1 MVRFPGQDGRL
12 EILRL
17 INATDGRTRG
27 EMLAPALEKMLEVG
41 ATVSRRWKDSAMS
54 QY

>member
-1 MVRFPGQDGRL
+1 MRSQGQDGRL

-17 INATDGRTRG
+17 INATEGRTRG

-41 ATVSRRWKDSAMS
+41 ATVST
-54 QY
+54 